1 MKYSAISE
9 LPVPPIAEEF
19 VPKNLLASLMA
30 GLVTGFIGVIRG
42 ISYAAL
48 IFSGS
53 LAVYLNVGV
62 GMAIYSTAAISV
74 VVALGSSIPGMIATP
89 LAAPTAVLA
98 VMAAA
103 IAQNMAGAPPEVLL
117 PTVVAAIAIGS
128 LFTGVF
134 LWLLGYFKLGKAVS
148 FIPYPVVGGFMAGT
162 GWLLI
167 RGGMQVMT
175 DLPLDFRHLQD
186 LAALSQWGH
195 WLAGL
200 GLAIALLVLTKRYQH
215 YLMMPGILLV
225 AIALFYG
232 TLLATHTDIAT
243 ARMQGWL
250 LGPFPQGNLWQPLQ
264 FSDGTAIDWSIIL
277 EQTGAIATLMFI
289 SLLSLVLTNNG
300 IELAIER
307 EIDLNRE
314 LQAVGLANIAAG
326 LGSGMAGN
334 QALPS
339 TILVHKMKANHRLAG
354 VFKLIPCGAVLILGA
369 SFLSLFPKPILG
381 ALLLYLGIDLL
392 IQWAYKS
399 FFKLPLTDYGT
410 VVAIAVAINIF
421 GFLQGVILGLAT
433 SVILFTIKYSRIEA
447 TKNELSGIDR
457 HSSHQRRPEEYQV
470 LQTYG
475 DQIYILQL
483 HGFIFFG
490 RANSLLEQVRQRLQQ
505 FPQRK
510 VKFLILDFHL
520 VSSLD
525 SSAVLTLTK
534 IKKLAEQYKIVLVF
548 AGVAANLEKLLHQ
561 GDAIDRDSEA
571 IKNFSDFNSSL
582 AWCEDQILQ
591 EYSAVSE
598 ASEAEKRPISST

>member
-117 PTVVAAIAIGS
+117 PTVVAAIALGS

-175 DLPLDFRHLQD
+175 DLPLDFRHFQD

-195 WLAGL
+195 WSAGL

-307 EIDLNRE
+307 EINLNRE

-421 GFLQGVILGLAT
+421 GFLQGVILGLAI

-591 EYSAVSE
+591 EYPAVSE
-598 ASEAEKRPISST
+598 ASEAEKRPIGST

>member
-1 MKYSAISE
+1 MTHPATSE
-9 LPVPPIAEEF
+9 LSVPTITEELI
-19 VPKNLLASLMA
+19 PKNLLASLMA

-53 LAVYLNVGV
+53 LAAYLNVGV
-62 GMAIYSTAAISV
+62 GMAIYSTAAISL

-103 IAQNMAGAPPEVLL
+103 IAQRLAGAPPEVLL
-117 PTVVAAIAIGS
+117 PTVVAAIALGS
-128 LFTGVF
+128 LCTGIF
-134 LWLLGYFKLGKAVS
+134 LWLLGYFKLGKTVS

-175 DLPLDFRHLQD
+175 DIPLDFAHIQ
-186 LAALSQWGH
+186 ALVSWQYSSH

-200 GLAIALLVLTKRYQH
+200 GLAIALLIFTKRYKH
-215 YLMMPGILLV
+215 YLVMPGILLI

-232 TLLATHTDIAT
+232 TLLATHTDMAT
-243 ARMQGWL
+243 ARTEGWL

-264 FSDGTAIDWSIIL
+264 FSDGMAIDGSVIL

-314 LQAVGLANIAAG
+314 LQAVGVANFISG

-339 TILVHKMKANHRLAG
+339 TILVHKMAANHRLAG
-354 VFKLIPCGAVLILGA
+354 VFKMIPCGAVLILGA

-392 IQWAYKS
+392 IQWVYKS

-410 VVAIAVAINIF
+410 VIAIAVAINVW
-421 GFLQGVILGLAT
+421 GFLEGVLLGLAI
-433 SVILFTIKYSRIEA
+433 SVLLFTIKYSQIEA
-447 TKNELSGIDR
+447 IKNEISGSHQ
-457 HSSHQRRPEEYQV
+457 HSSQQRSPEAQQA
-470 LQTYG
+470 LQIYG
-475 DQIYILQL
+475 DLIYILQL

-505 FPQRK
+505 TPTRK
-510 VKFLILDFHL
+510 LEYIVLDFHL
-520 VSSLD
+520 VSSID
-525 SSAVLTLTK
+525 SSAVLALAK
-534 IKKLAEQYKIVLVF
+534 IKKLAQQYQVTLVF
-548 AGVAANLEKLLHQ
+548 AGVAADVEKMLQ
-561 GDAIDRDSEA
+561 KGDAIDPSSDK
-571 IKNFSDFNSSL
+571 IKNFSDFNRGL
-582 AWCEDQILQ
+582 AWCEDRILQ
-591 EYSAVSE
+591 QYGTVSE
-598 ASEAEKRPISST
+598 VTEAEKTPIISH